1 MGVMKNEV
9 LIKGFKAIWRFKKR
23 IAIAILATTKLTGP
37 TTKLKRYRGTRFLC
51 CRRETSTWGCNVADD
66 WPAHAAVE
74 VILIWIISPSKLKQM
89 EMIKK
94 TQFNILEC
102 ITKMPAK
109 RLGRKICIKKIKR
122 LRRQNLIGLLS
133 LGREPYKTDKP
144 LNITRS
150 KDMKATSFD
159 QAVLGFKSMLVQL
172 TTSKKTPNWLDC
184 LSGILRSQTVE
195 LPNLALTNLF
205 HLGMF

>member
-1 MGVMKNEV
+1 
-9 LIKGFKAIWRFKKR
+9 
-23 IAIAILATTKLTGP
+23 
-37 TTKLKRYRGTRFLC
+37 
-51 CRRETSTWGCNVADD
+51 
-66 WPAHAAVE
+66 
-74 VILIWIISPSKLKQM
+74 
-89 EMIKK
+89 MIKK
-94 TQFNILEC
+94 TQFKILEC

-109 RLGRKICIKKIKR
+109 RLGRKIRIKKIKR

-150 KDMKATSFD
+150 KDMKETSFD
-159 QAVLGFKSMLVQL
+159 QAVLGFKYMLVQL

>member
-1 MGVMKNEV
+1 
-9 LIKGFKAIWRFKKR
+9 
-23 IAIAILATTKLTGP
+23 
-37 TTKLKRYRGTRFLC
+37 
-51 CRRETSTWGCNVADD
+51 
-66 WPAHAAVE
+66 
-74 VILIWIISPSKLKQM
+74 
-89 EMIKK
+89 MIKK
-94 TQFNILEC
+94 HTIQDIGMYYKN
-102 ITKMPAK
+102 A
-109 RLGRKICIKKIKR
+109 RKVFRAQNLHQKIKR

-159 QAVLGFKSMLVQL
+159 QAVLGFKYMLVQL